1 VELKRSSIRSFAS
14 AVALFFALFLL
25 SSESSNAALISDTLR
40 EHQVVRDN
48 LFSTLS
54 AGATNYTFKYVVIT
68 LPAGTIPGKDF
79 PIPVSHIR
87 YESTVLFAFNES
99 TLQPNAEPILRDFA
113 KVILKDTALRSLLIV
128 GHTDA
133 IGDEAYNINLSK
145 KRAFTVAATL
155 QASGVIGKYIHIVPM
170 GKQQPFAT
178 NSTREG
184 RQLNRRVEFFVSDVP
199 EATETAVR
207 IIRFNPCFRNDHE
220 PGAPCDD
227 TPKRIPIFSP
237 DSDSRPVGQL
247 NLTAKAPERSKLP
260 DVTLERP
267 PLPGSDDSGS
277 SK

>member
-1 VELKRSSIRSFAS
+1 LRQRSSIRSFAS
-14 AVALFFALFLL
+14 AVALFFAFFLL
-25 SSESSNAALISDTLR
+25 SKESPNAALISDTLR
-40 EHQVVRDN
+40 EHQVARDN
-48 LFSTLS
+48 LFNTLT

-87 YESTVLFAFNES
+87 YESTVFFAFNES
-99 TLQPNAEPILRDFA
+99 TLQPNAEPVLRDFA
-113 KVILKDTALRSLLIV
+113 KVILKDTGLRSLLIV
-128 GHTDA
+128 GHTDS
-133 IGDEAYNINLSK
+133 IGEEAYNVNLSK

-155 QASGVIGKYIHIVPM
+155 QASGVIGKYIHIIPM

-184 RQLNRRVEFFVSDVP
+184 RQLNRRVEFFVSDIP

-207 IIRFNPCFRNDHE
+207 LMRFNPCFRNDHE

-227 TPKRIPIFSP
+227 MVKRIPIFSP

-247 NLTAKAPERSKLP
+247 NLTAKAPERSRLP

-267 PLPGSDDSGS
+267 SLPGSDDSGS